1 MRFSS
6 LLLPLALA
14 ATVACSGC
22 KSKKKLPIDAPP
34 PPPIDADISTGA
46 GPGPRQLEKLGEPFT
61 AEADGSAGEPGLA
74 VDRDG
79 KALLAFVE
87 KGKVH
92 VRRWSGTAWDAL
104 GAPPNDATHR
114 ASGKPSITSEASGA
128 IVVGWQEMNKADVN
142 VLQLARWKD
151 SAWTALPAL
160 GSGKAGQGVMDPIV
174 EASPVGL
181 VAVWRETE
189 AAGKDAVHV
198 AMYDDASSSWKPMGE
213 GGLLR
218 AVAEGTTRRAPALS
232 TSKAGVLA
240 GWIEVA
246 PSSTLQLRRW
256 DAAAARWT
264 EVPAPEGAD
273 DNSTLAV
280 ALSPDGTITVAM
292 SYAMG
297 MRQLVQLLPGATDW
311 IKIDVPEIANGY
323 APGQRLAVA
332 EDGRVIFTYPFAGR
346 FGWWDGKAWTAT
358 PVGVLAPTELTPV
371 AATGPGGVVYV
382 AWSQGPANGPSR
394 VRVLEVKKQALG
406 EK

>member
-1 MRFSS
+1 MRW
-6 LLLPLALA
+6 LLPVLLA
-14 ATVACSGC
+14 AAAASSGC
-22 KSKKKLPIDAPP
+22 KTKKKLPIDAPP

-46 GPGPRQLEKLGEPFT
+46 GPGPRQLETLGEPFT
-61 AEADGSAGEPGLA
+61 AEADGSAGEPGLG

-79 KALLAFVE
+79 KAVLAWVE

-92 VRRWSGTAWDAL
+92 VRRWSGTAWDPL
-104 GAPPNDATHR
+104 GAPPNEASHR
-114 ASGKPSITSEASGA
+114 ASGTPSVVGEESGA
-128 IVVGWQEMNKADVN
+128 IVVAWQEMNKDDVN
-142 VLQLARWKD
+142 VLQVARWKD
-151 SAWTALPAL
+151 NAWVALPAL
-160 GSGKAGQGVMDPIV
+160 GSGKAGQGVMDPV
-174 EASPVGL
+174 VAGSPVGL

-198 AMYDDASSSWKPMGE
+198 ARYDEAATAWQPMGE

-256 DAAAARWT
+256 DAAASTWT
-264 EVPAPEGAD
+264 EVPAPEGVD

-280 ALSPDGTITVAM
+280 ALGPDGTISVAM

-297 MRQLVQLLPGATDW
+297 MRQVVQLPSGATEW
-311 IKIDVPEIANGY
+311 VKIDVPELANGY
-323 APGQRLAVA
+323 APGQRLVAA
-332 EDGRVIFTYPFAGR
+332 EDGRLIFTYPFAGR
-346 FGWWDGKAWTAT
+346 FGWWDGKVWTST

-371 AATGPGGVVYV
+371 AATGVGGVVYV

-394 VRVLEVKKQALG
+394 VRVLEVKKKALG